1 MSNIGQKIAEATDIL
16 LSKRLG
22 NLALDQ
28 TVIGEIYECVNSAIG
43 HYKIKY
49 QSIIV
54 DAYSEYPDKIY
65 KAGDNVYIK
74 IPSGD
79 FSAKKMIEGKVNTE
93 SSVSEIQLQGLKNY
107 LNPIEPTIVLFKDQV
122 GLIAGVSENKTINY
136 EYDQENFALLSKK
149 YEIVQFEAVFTTNF
163 KTSYTSG
170 NYGIKL
176 KFKTGVEDNP
186 ESYKEYV
193 LDSDNFTGNAYGFK
207 SGALQKIQFSI
218 PANTLKSLDS
228 IEFYQA
234 MTQDQDSNNNP
245 IDQEN
250 IFVKNIRLT
259 FFEKLDFTEY
269 EYYLKV
275 QPKNGYIITNTVL
288 SFEPMLLRKGQNVI
302 NETSYQIYW
311 YIKEA
316 LTSSVENGIK
326 TYAGNNWKLIT
337 SSDQTQSQYLEN
349 KWLFIN
355 SIGDVANA
363 SFKLIVKDDNDFL
376 MEKEFE
382 ITNSSIN
389 LPKIQQNTL
398 QNGDIEL
405 YLLDKDK
412 IYIPVWEYKGIKTEG
427 TDKKLILTK
436 DKFLETFLQ
445 ITCHF
450 YLDGQYKGK
459 SNYLLNF
466 TTEEKDLDVTFEGI
480 DYYQYDTNGDMY
492 LEDAAREKLL
502 KVNIQSK
509 EGYMAQIE
517 SIKFYLN
524 EHEIS
529 KEKTNE
535 SYSDS
540 MLKEVWVDSENYI
553 HYILQPTYSL
563 SRNKN
568 VIKVQISLVSGQELI
583 FTKELIFNKI
593 GNIGTNNSNYAISLE
608 AANNLVAYNNFND
621 ENGYG
626 IKLKIYYQGKE
637 MSPTEIQGAQ
647 VIVKD
652 LKVNDKYVYQNQEF
666 YEIFDTNNKY
676 IVPKSYLNEVK
687 EIFDYNY
694 EKYRNAN
701 QIVSL
706 EDTQTGLLKYY
717 EARQTIES
725 SDQQLTDSN
734 GQINS
739 NYSKYWRLIEDER
752 SIFGGNYIII
762 TISINN
768 NIISSYLPI
777 PVSRSSNINKEKN
790 TIYLSNLMLPQTIR
804 YSSQGDRPQYYNN
817 STSQESKIS
826 SYISIPNSFKPA
838 YEFDFEQL
846 NNNDKYYLAEIIQIT
861 TPSKDIIY
869 WPVIYYLNTYG
880 NSAINNWSGEEM
892 EVDGGSILANQIIA
906 GRKESGTNRFT
917 GIALGEVEDEEVIY
931 SGMYGYNNG
940 INTFG
945 LRSDGTA
952 YFGMGK
958 NIQING
964 EGQTAIQV
972 GDIEVENNEIQGNG
986 FLVDFNGNVYLS
998 GTIYATEGNIG
1009 GWNITDDGLEAYRQW
1024 ENSNKETAI
1033 LLHPDNVQLPEVCIY
1048 HSGYGEE
1055 SRGYLGFEF
1064 GNNMQPV
1071 LSLKTLTNGIYLNPY
1086 YEDTNE
1092 NGYIRFS
1099 SEAIGFDRGKDDS
1112 SAQEMAKHIYLGK
1125 GSGGKT
1131 LHDYIEDMITT
1142 AINNLPIGGDFEE

>member
-22 NLALDQ
+22 SLALDQ

-79 FSAKKMIEGKVNTE
+79 FSAKKMIEGKVDTE

-122 GLIAGVSENKTINY
+122 GLIAGISENKTINY

-176 KFKTGVEDNP
+176 KFKTGVEDNS

-234 MTQDQDSNNNP
+234 MTQDQDSNNSP
-245 IDQEN
+245 IEQEN

-316 LTSSVENGIK
+316 LMSSVENGIK
-326 TYAGNNWKLIT
+326 TYAGNNWKIIT
-337 SSDQTQSQYLEN
+337 SIDKTQPQYLEN

-363 SFKLIVKDDNDFL
+363 SFKLIVKDGNDFL

-382 ITNSSIN
+382 VTNSSIN

-405 YLLDKDK
+405 YLLDEDK
-412 IYIPVWEYKGIKTEG
+412 TYMPVWEYKGIKTEG
-427 TDKKLILTK
+427 IDKKLILTK

-466 TTEEKDLDVTFEGI
+466 TTEEKDLDVIFDGV
-480 DYYQYDTNGDMY
+480 DYYQYDTNGDMF
-492 LEDAAREKLL
+492 LEDAMREKTL
-502 KVNIQSK
+502 KIDIQSK
-509 EGYMAQIE
+509 EGYMAQVE
-517 SIKFYLN
+517 NIKFYLN
-524 EHEIS
+524 EHEIL

-535 SYSDS
+535 SYADS
-540 MLKEVWVDSENYI
+540 MLKEVWADSENYI
-553 HYILQPTYSL
+553 HYTLQPTYSL

-568 VIKVQISLVSGQELI
+568 VIKVQIILVSGQELI

-593 GNIGTNNSNYAISLE
+593 GNIGTNNSSYAISLE
-608 AANNLVAYNNFND
+608 AANGLIAYDNFN
-621 ENGYG
+621 ENYD

-637 MSPTEIQGAQ
+637 MSEEEIGMAN
-647 VIVKD
+647 VTIRE
-652 LKVNDKYVYQNQEF
+652 LKINEYKIQNETF
-666 YEIFDTNNKY
+666 ENVFDSNNLY
-676 IVPKSYLNEVK
+676 SIPKEYFRAIPNIST
-687 EIFDYNY
+687 YNY
-694 EKYRNAN
+694 NSFCK
-701 QIVSL
+701 QGGVVSL
-706 EDTQTGLLKYY
+706 IDENTGLLKYY
-717 EARQTIES
+717 EARQNIDENS
-725 SDQQLTDSN
+725 QLTNEN
-734 GQINS
+734 GQIVS
-739 NYSKYWRLIEDER
+739 DYSKYWRLIEDER
-752 SIFGGNYIII
+752 GIFGGNYVTI
-762 TISINN
+762 TISIND
-768 NIISSYLPI
+768 NIITSYLPI
-777 PVSRSSNINKEKN
+777 PVTTNNNNNKEKN
-790 TIYLSNLMLPQTIR
+790 DIYISNLALPQTIR
-804 YSSQGDRPQYYNN
+804 YSSHGNRPQYYNTTEIN
-817 STSQESKIS
+817 GNKIS
-826 SYISIPNSFKPA
+826 PYLSTPNSFKPA

-861 TPSKDIIY
+861 TPSGDIIY

-917 GIALGEVEDEEVIY
+917 GVALGEVEDEEVIY

-964 EGQTAIQV
+964 EGKTAIQV
-972 GDIEVENNEIQGNG
+972 GDIEIENNEVQGSG

-1092 NGYIRFS
+1092 NGYMRFS
-1099 SEAIGFDRGKDDS
+1099 SEAIGFDRGKNS
-1112 SAQEMAKHIYLGK
+1112 SAREMANHIYLGK

-1131 LHDYIEDMITT
+1131 LHDYIEEMITT
-1142 AINNLPIGGDFEE
+1142 AINNLPIGGGSEE

>member
-22 NLALDQ
+22 DLALDQ
-28 TVIGEIYECVNSAIG
+28 TVIGEVYECVNSAIG

-54 DAYSEYPDKIY
+54 DAYSEYSDKIY
-65 KAGDNVYIK
+65 KPGDNVYIK

-79 FSAKKMIEGKVNTE
+79 FSAKKMIEGKVDTG

-176 KFKTGVEDNP
+176 KFKTGVEDNA
-186 ESYKEYV
+186 ESYKEYI

-234 MTQDQDSNNNP
+234 MAQDQDSNNNP
-245 IDQEN
+245 IEQEN

-275 QPKNGYIITNTVL
+275 QPKNGYIITDKVL
-288 SFEPMLLRKGQNVI
+288 SFEPILLRQRQNVI

-326 TYAGNNWKLIT
+326 TYAGNNWKIIT
-337 SSDQTQSQYLEN
+337 STDKTQPQYLEN

-405 YLLDKDK
+405 YLLDEDK
-412 IYIPVWEYKGIKTEG
+412 TYTPVWEYKGIKTEG

-466 TTEEKDLDVTFEGI
+466 TTEEKDLDVIFDGV
-480 DYYQYDTNGDMY
+480 DYYQYDTNGDMF
-492 LEDAAREKLL
+492 LEDAMREKTL
-502 KVNIQSK
+502 KIDIQSK

-517 SIKFYLN
+517 NIKFYLN

-535 SYSDS
+535 SYADS

-553 HYILQPTYSL
+553 HYTLQPTYSL

-568 VIKVQISLVSGQELI
+568 VIKVQITLISGQELI
-583 FTKELIFNKI
+583 FTKELAFNKI
-593 GNIGTNNSNYAISLE
+593 GNIGTNNSSYAISLE
-608 AANNLVAYNNFND
+608 AANGLIAYNNFN
-621 ENGYG
+621 ENYD

-637 MSPTEIQGAQ
+637 MSQNEISVAN
-647 VIVKD
+647 IKIRE
-652 LKVNDKYVYQNQEF
+652 LKINEYRIQNETF
-666 YEIFDTNNKY
+666 ENVFDSNNLYNIPKEY
-676 IVPKSYLNEVK
+676 IRAIPNIST
-687 EIFDYNY
+687 YNY
-694 EKYRNAN
+694 NTFCN
-701 QIVSL
+701 QGEIVSL
-706 EDTQTGLLKYY
+706 KDKNTNFLKYY
-717 EARQTIES
+717 KARQKIDENS
-725 SDQQLTDSN
+725 QLTDEN
-734 GQINS
+734 GQIIS
-739 NYSKYWRLIEDER
+739 DYGKYWQLIEDER
-752 SIFGGNYIII
+752 GIFGGNYVTI
-762 TISINN
+762 TISIND
-768 NIISSYLPI
+768 NIITSYLPI
-777 PVSRSSNINKEKN
+777 PITIDDNSNKEKN
-790 TIYLSNLMLPQTIR
+790 DIYISNLALPQTIR
-804 YSSQGDRPQYYNN
+804 YSSHGNRPQYYNTAEIN
-817 STSQESKIS
+817 ENKIS
-826 SYISIPNSFKPA
+826 PYLSTPNSFKPA

-861 TPSKDIIY
+861 TPSGDIIY

-917 GIALGEVEDEEVIY
+917 GVALGEVEDEEVIY

-964 EGQTAIQV
+964 EGKTAIQV
-972 GDIEVENNEIQGNG
+972 GDIEIENNRIQGNG

-998 GTIYATEGNIG
+998 GTIYAMEGNIG
-1009 GWNITDDGLEAYRQW
+1009 GWEISEKGLGGIFVGEAGTEEEIKLSPNEIR
-1024 ENSNKETAI
+1024 
-1033 LLHPDNVQLPEVCIY
+1033 LPEITINNKA
-1048 HSGYGEE
+1048 YG
-1055 SRGYLGFEF
+1055 
-1064 GNNMQPV
+1064 V
-1071 LSLKTLTNGIYLNPY
+1071 
-1086 YEDTNE
+1086 
-1092 NGYIRFS
+1092 NGYISGQFGDS
-1099 SEAIGFDRGKDDS
+1099 NSPILKMWANKSILIESEEYIRLTAYNDLHLEGKDVYITGE
-1112 SAQEMAKHIYLGK
+1112 QIYITIDGTRTTLQNYIQNLIP
-1125 GSGGKT
+1125 SIPAGG
-1131 LHDYIEDMITT
+1131 EDNAT
-1142 AINNLPIGGDFEE
+1142 NE